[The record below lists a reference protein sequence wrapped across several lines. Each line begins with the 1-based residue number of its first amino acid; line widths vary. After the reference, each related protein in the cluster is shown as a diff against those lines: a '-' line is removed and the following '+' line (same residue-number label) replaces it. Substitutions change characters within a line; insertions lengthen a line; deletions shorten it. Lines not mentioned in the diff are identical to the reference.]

1 MYFIGKADIILI
13 TEVIPICTVLACSFD
28 TYKRTPST
36 HDQALSGGS
45 DQNMGVYNLDGK
57 FP

>member
-1 MYFIGKADIILI
+1 MYIILIADIILI
-13 TEVIPICTVLACSFD
+13 TEVISICTVLACSFD

-36 HDQALSGGS
+36 HDQDLSAGS

>member
-1 MYFIGKADIILI
+1 MADLT

-45 DQNMGVYNLDGK
+45 DPNMGVCHLDGK